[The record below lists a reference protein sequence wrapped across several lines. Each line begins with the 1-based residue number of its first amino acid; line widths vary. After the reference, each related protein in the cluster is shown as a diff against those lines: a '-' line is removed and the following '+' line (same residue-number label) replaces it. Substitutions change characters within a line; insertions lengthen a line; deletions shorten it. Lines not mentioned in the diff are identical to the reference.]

1 MALEARSS
9 KAESNSRAR
18 PSVGRVPRY
27 APGAKASSRSRHIQ
41 SARLQPP
48 RRLPVCTPAIP
59 RFRGLGQARA
69 KAGIRPTARHPTRR
83 TTRASCRRSGSP
95 ALCAAS
101 RFSCSAYSGTI
112 TCGGPGRRSLAR
124 RGARTRED
132 GTRILR
138 LCSSQA
144 DRAGLVHATQIRDLS
159 VSGGQI
165 WKAPVFLTRHLRGAP
180 RVEGGHPYAVFLEL
194 VGKRAEQALADRRCR
209 ATPRPSRRRCVHAVR
224 RSGNTGAARS
234 CRLAGPPFTPRPG
247 ASGAQSTPPRLW
259 RPPGPTTCRTGPD
272 LSARGGRAGA
282 GYIRWLKIRRARDF
296 YRRGR
301 PAAPWT

>member
-18 PSVGRVPRY
+18 PSVRRVPRY
-27 APGAKASSRSRHIQ
+27 APGAKASSRSRYIQ

-69 KAGIRPTARHPTRR
+69 KAGIRPTARRPTRR

-112 TCGGPGRRSLAR
+112 TCGGPGRRSRAR
-124 RGARTRED
+124 RGARTR
-132 GTRILR
+132 
-138 LCSSQA
+138 A
-144 DRAGLVHATQIRDLS
+144 DRLGSCVSAPPGRIAPALS
-159 VSGGQI
+159 TPLRSGIFPSGGQI

-180 RVEGGHPYAVFLEL
+180 RVEGGHPCAVFLEL
-194 VGKRAEQALADRRCR
+194 VGKRAGQALADRRCR

-224 RSGNTGAARS
+224 RSRDTGAAGS

-282 GYIRWLKIRRARDF
+282 GYISWLKIRRARDF

>member
-1 MALEARSS
+1 MSGAGKFQTKTNNGDVGLPRNSGGGFWSVRRPGRIRRAAEAAAVCPAASGRPGQ
-9 KAESNSRAR
+9 KPES
-18 PSVGRVPRY
+18 G
-27 APGAKASSRSRHIQ
+27 
-41 SARLQPP
+41 
-48 RRLPVCTPAIP
+48 RLPDAPLGELRAHPA
-59 RFRGLGQARA
+59 AD
-69 KAGIRPTARHPTRR
+69 
-83 TTRASCRRSGSP
+83 P

-112 TCGGPGRRSLAR
+112 TRGGPGRRSRAR
-124 RGARTRED
+124 RGARTRAD
-132 GTRILR
+132 RTRILR
-138 LCSSQA
+138 LCSSRA

-159 VSGGQI
+159 VCGGQI

-180 RVEGGHPYAVFLEL
+180 RVEGGHPCAVFLEL

-224 RSGNTGAARS
+224 RSRNTGAARS